1 MRPAILISVLAL
13 VLPGAATDGT
23 NTVEITYDVVA
34 VTGKLFLEVEPEPE
48 RLNEGDHAVSGDRLR
63 TGSSS
68 SATLGVPTHTAVFRI
83 DPKTTCSLAHD
94 RPGVLLHIEKGRV
107 RAMFGEYAGNDPR
120 LVTTPSAV
128 LAVRGTDYGVR
139 VKKNGETRVV
149 VFEGVVEMIDPAGEH
164 PSTRVRA
171 GEQTRVKS
179 GRPVEAP
186 SPHRLTPM
194 DWDLGRNS
202 PGDPGFGADSGR
214 NPGAGSFGSD
224 AGASGSGSGSGS
236 KSGSKRRGG

>member
-1 MRPAILISVLAL
+1 MRRAILIAILAL
-13 VLPGAATDGT
+13 AMPGAATDET
-23 NTVEITYDVVA
+23 DTVEITYDVVT
-34 VTGKLFLEVEPEPE
+34 VKGKLFLEVEPEPE
-48 RLNEGDHAVSGDRLR
+48 KLNEGDHAVSGDRLR

-68 SATLGVPTHTAVFRI
+68 SATLGVPTHITVFRI

-94 RPGVLLHIEKGRV
+94 RPGVLLHIERGRV
-107 RAMFGEYAGNDPR
+107 RAMFGEYSGNDPR

-149 VFEGVVEMIDPAGEH
+149 VFEGVVEMIDPTGVHPPTRIQAGQQ
-164 PSTRVRA
+164 TRVR
-171 GEQTRVKS
+171 S

-194 DWDLGRNS
+194 DWDLGRNA
-202 PGDPGFGADSGR
+202 PGDPGFGADPGGH
-214 NPGAGSFGSD
+214 PGAGSPGSG
-224 AGASGSGSGSGS
+224 AGTSGSGSGSGS
-236 KSGSKRRGG
+236 KRRGG